1 MGALT
6 TEQLQSEYDLTE
18 VLQSSSEQLEEYE
31 TLSRLAVTRL
41 THFLDL
47 PYTASLCNRQTL
59 DIFLPNG
66 IAFNAQQPAPVV
78 IFIHGGY
85 WRANS
90 KDSRR
95 FPALAMAERG
105 IAWIPLNYRLAPD
118 YTIPDIVDDVRRAVS
133 WVYKNAK
140 QFGCNPERLFVCG
153 NSAGGHLAATL
164 LMDGWQQSFQLPG
177 NVLKGGCALSGLF
190 ELEPLLDGGPNEW
203 LHMDRD
209 TAHRYSPAR
218 DISADS
224 PPLIITCGGKETS
237 EFRRQSRDYAAL
249 CTQKHR
255 PVTYFELAEENHFS
269 IIGKLSDPQSRL
281 FRALT
286 DMISEL

>member
-1 MGALT
+1 M
-6 TEQLQSEYDLTE
+6 
-18 VLQSSSEQLEEYE
+18 
-31 TLSRLAVTRL
+31 
-41 THFLDL
+41 
-47 PYTASLCNRQTL
+47 
-59 DIFLPNG
+59 
-66 IAFNAQQPAPVV
+66 
-78 IFIHGGY
+78 FIHGGA
-85 WRANS
+85 WRQRTAA
-90 KDSRR
+90 DYAFLAEMFVRAGGH
-95 FPALAMAERG
+95 FIALDFVGVEHTKGDLLPMA
-105 IAWIPLNYRLAPD
+105 D
-118 YTIPDIVDDVRRAVS
+118 QVRRAVA

-281 FRALT
+281 FQALT